1 VPIER
6 YRTSPAPVHKL
17 KTADLLRPRF
27 HSPFYASHI
36 QEQKQRRLEPFS
48 SCVDEIWDI
57 RWRPT
62 QSCLHDYQRSRRTVV
77 ECPLFQRHWCHS
89 CFHSCTLEVLPF
101 WQRCQITLERTTSAF
116 DAVVVHPRGKEK
128 HQVVVIRAK
137 SSMEKY
143 LQDFKVV
150 RRHRRLYTEKEDL
163 RTSESPAIMW
173 LFEGI

>member
-62 QSCLHDYQRSRRTVV
+62 QSCLHDYQRSRRTAGSRP
-77 ECPLFQRHWCHS
+77 PLQYPSLHFCCHFS
-89 CFHSCTLEVLPF
+89 KLEMLRFLPPYPTI
-101 WQRCQITLERTTSAF
+101 QEPTTSVF
-116 DAVVVHPRGKEK
+116 DAVEVHRRARAR
-128 HQVVVIRAK
+128 HQDVVIKVK
-137 SSMEKY
+137 SSMVKC
-143 LQDFKVV
+143 QRDSKVV
-150 RRHRRLYTEKEDL
+150 RRRKRLFMERGDL
-163 RTSESPAIMW
+163 RTSMVT
-173 LFEGI
+173 LDHFF